1 MCSFR
6 VILFFLSFSDPS
18 AFFPSGEYP
27 VIYQRGY
34 IFFYPGLY
42 RTAFGTACSGEGV
55 GMSRIQSIIR
65 ECTEAFICRNCGMT
79 VPPVLSGGKNRN
91 HCPHCLY
98 SRHEDILPGDRRSP
112 CRGMMR
118 PIAVWVKDN
127 GEWYIVHRCEK
138 CGTIRTNR
146 IAADDDENVLLRLAL
161 KAVTNLPFPLE
172 VCHEC

>member
-1 MCSFR
+1 
-6 VILFFLSFSDPS
+6 
-18 AFFPSGEYP
+18 
-27 VIYQRGY
+27 
-34 IFFYPGLY
+34 
-42 RTAFGTACSGEGV
+42 
-55 GMSRIQSIIR
+55 MSRIQSIIR
-65 ECTEAFICRNCGMT
+65 ECTEAFICLNCGRT

-112 CRGMMR
+112 CRGRMR